1 MMDTKL
7 RGFFNKCGCNFDDF
21 SEIWNKSYDVI
32 ISVHDGIN
40 KNISRYLNYTVAVIM
55 LPKFGNSSIPV

>member
-7 RGFFNKCGCNFDDF
+7 RGFFNKCCCNFDDV
-21 SEIWNKSYDVI
+21 SEIGNEGYDVM

-40 KNISRYLNYTVAVIM
+40 KNISRYLNYVIM
-55 LPKFGNSSIPV
+55 LPKFGNPSIPV

>member
-7 RGFFNKCGCNFDDF
+7 RGFFNKYGCNFDDV
-21 SEIWNKSYDVI
+21 SKIGNKGYDVM

-40 KNISRYLNYTVAVIM
+40 KNISRYLNYTVDVIK

>member
-7 RGFFNKCGCNFDDF
+7 RGFFNKCGCNFDNV
-21 SEIWNKSYDVI
+21 SEIGNKGYDVM

-40 KNISRYLNYTVAVIM
+40 KNISRYLNYTVDVIM